1 MDIFRLIAE
10 ERIREA
16 MENGEFKH
24 FEGKGKPLVLED
36 LSHVPEDLRMSY
48 KIMRNSGY
56 LPPEMQLTKEIVS
69 LQELIALC
77 NTEEEREPLRSQLN
91 EKRLRY
97 RMMAESKGLY
107 DNAAFAQYEYLIKA
121 KLEGDDRN

>member
-16 MENGEFKH
+16 MKNGDFEH
-24 FEGKGKPLVLED
+24 FDGKGKPLMLED
-36 LSHVPEDLRMSY
+36 LSHVPEELRMSY
-48 KIMRNSGY
+48 KILRNSGY

-69 LQELIALC
+69 LQELLALC
-77 NTEEEREPLRSQLN
+77 TSEEEREPVRSQLN

-97 RMMAESKGLY
+97 RMMAEAKGLY
-107 DNAAFAQYEYLIKA
+107 DNAAFAQYEHLIKG
-121 KLEGDDRN
+121 KLEGDDRQ